1 LCPGNRQTEQAA
13 VARLFFRRFAAACRI
28 KSAASGRLSGFFRL
42 KKRSQKLKINTQ
54 EAEKRIARSTWLAN
68 SDGKSTAKATRV
80 KWWQLWP
87 RSAQFESVE
96 LGKYSPRRDRL
107 SLVPM

>member
-13 VARLFFRRFAAACRI
+13 VARLFFSPFCSRLSDQI
-28 KSAASGRLSGFFRL
+28 GGSGRLSGFFRL